1 MIRRP
6 PRSTRTDTLFP
17 YTTLFRSQDVDVED
31 PAPVI
36 VVRDIAAED
45 WPEDGRHHS
54 RHSPDCAADIRSL
67 LWKDRDQ
74 QCRGER
80 DQRAARE
87 TLQDSEG
94 HEQSEAVRQT
104 AEDRARHKPEDA
116 HYIGRQH
123 VRTPVT
129 NAHHV
134 CR

>member
-1 MIRRP
+1 MRI
-6 PRSTRTDTLFP
+6 SDW
-17 YTTLFRSQDVDVED
+17 SSDVCSSDL

-54 RHSPDCAADIRSL
+54 RHSPDCEADIRSL

-94 HEQSEAVRQT
+94 HEQSAAVRQRSEEHT
-104 AEDRARHKPEDA
+104 SELQSLMRISYDVICLTTKTHK
-116 HYIGRQH
+116 QH
-123 VRTPVT
+123 
-129 NAHHV
+129 HS
-134 CR
+134 